1 MSPPHLRRAYH
12 PPSPCSIVAS
22 GALRWIL
29 TEGAIDEPRAAIEI
43 RPAPGAGKCR
53 VSGEQYLGVPAGRS
67 VSHMSGE
74 P

>member
-43 RPAPGAGKCR
+43 RPAPGAAKCR
-53 VSGEQYLGVPAGRS
+53 REDLCLICRASPDDTS
-67 VSHMSGE
+67 E
-74 P
+74 PSAI